1 MKTCT
6 KCGATKPVAEYHK
19 DRTHS
24 DGLRSSCKLCVS
36 AYMKTNYVAN
46 REQIIA
52 KTYAW
57 IEQNRDRHNAKSNK
71 WARLNPGKV
80 NARTARRYATKTQAT
95 PKWLS
100 SSQLIGIKCRYQI
113 AAMLNKEGLAK
124 WEVDHIVPLRGKEVC
139 GLHVPWNLRIVQQS
153 ENRRKSNNY
162 QEALCQ

>member
-6 KCGATKPVAEYHK
+6 KCCATKPVAEYHK
-19 DRTHS
+19 DKTHA
-24 DGLRSSCKLCVS
+24 DGLRSFCKECVS
-36 AYMKTNYVAN
+36 VYMKRNYVEN

-80 NARTARRYATKTQAT
+80 NARTARRYASKTQAT

-100 SSQLIGIKCRYQI
+100 ESQLLGIKCRYQV

-139 GLHVPWNLRIVQQS
+139 GLHVPWNLRVVQQT
-153 ENRRKSNNY
+153 ENRRKSN
-162 QEALCQ
+162 LFLGG